1 MTLSAHGSPVH
12 SCNVLALWWR
22 DALPDQLVAVAPR
35 VTYGHT
41 DRSQEILRFTGPR
54 FARDS
59 SSESRSKSGVFSL
72 RHILPN
78 RKKSPPERNVGS
90 FVGSDMRIVA
100 FLGGYRRLMGPRIAS
115 AG

>member
-41 DRSQEILRFTGPR
+41 DRSQEILRFTGPPSHETAVR
-54 FARDS
+54 NPDLSQECSHFVTFFPT
-59 SSESRSKSGVFSL
+59 ERSPHLNGTLQLRGV
-72 RHILPN
+72 RYEN
-78 RKKSPPERNVGS
+78 RC
-90 FVGSDMRIVA
+90 